1 METQDLDLEQDAAQ
15 DAAEGVEEKIPET
28 GEDFRM
34 AEEMIKAGLIYGH
47 KKSKTNPKFKPYI
60 YITRNGIEIIDVT
73 QTLPALNSAVEF
85 LSGILKNK
93 GSVLIVATQPA
104 AKEAATNLAK
114 KFNFSI
120 INDRWIGGL
129 LTNFKVISKRI
140 DYFKKNQE
148 DMAKGEFEKYTK
160 KERVM
165 INRKIEKMR
174 KMFSGLEDLN
184 KLPDL
189 VFIVDF
195 SIKGHNTALR
205 EAMRL
210 NIPVMAII
218 DSDDNPDFADYPIPA
233 NDHAKT
239 SIDWLIRKIE
249 EQSVING

>member
-1 METQDLDLEQDAAQ
+1 MEQDTTQDVA
-15 DAAEGVEEKIPET
+15 EKITET
-28 GEDFRM
+28 KENFEM
-34 AEEMIKAGLIYGH
+34 AEEMLKAGLIYGH
-47 KKSKTNPKFKPYI
+47 KKSRTNPKFKPYI
-60 YITRNGIEIIDVT
+60 YITRNGVEIIDVT

-93 GSVLIVATQPA
+93 GSALVVAIQPA
-104 AKEAATNLAK
+104 AKEATVNLAK
-114 KFNFSI
+114 KFDFSY

-140 DYFKKNQE
+140 GYFKKIQE

-165 INRKIEKMR
+165 INRKIEKMK
-174 KMFSGLEDLN
+174 KMFSGLENLTR
-184 KLPDL
+184 LPDIL
-189 VFIVDF
+189 FIVDF

-210 NIPVMAII
+210 NIPVMAIV

-233 NDHAKT
+233 NDHAKS
-239 SIDWLIRKIE
+239 SIDWIIKKIE
-249 EQSVING
+249 EQLATLAASH

>member
-1 METQDLDLEQDAAQ
+1 METQDLDLEQDAAR

-28 GEDFRM
+28 GEDFGM

-60 YITRNGIEIIDVT
+60 YTTRNGVEIIDVT

-104 AKEAATNLAK
+104 AKEAATSLAK

-140 DYFKKNQE
+140 DYFKK
-148 DMAKGEFEKYTK
+148 
-160 KERVM
+160 
-165 INRKIEKMR
+165 
-174 KMFSGLEDLN
+174 
-184 KLPDL
+184 
-189 VFIVDF
+189 
-195 SIKGHNTALR
+195 
-205 EAMRL
+205 
-210 NIPVMAII
+210 
-218 DSDDNPDFADYPIPA
+218 
-233 NDHAKT
+233 
-239 SIDWLIRKIE
+239 IRKTWRKA
-249 EQSVING
+249 SLKNTPRKNG